1 MADTYSQ
8 MTCMLVYYG
17 YRTVKAFFR
26 NQAHA
31 KYHSLRST
39 NTGRA
44 QMHQTCSTGSLGQHR
59 TETPYV
65 QVNNLLI
72 FPVPR
77 EIYTKIPNSQLY
89 KLQNTRNR
97 SIQYNKA
104 CKTIKSTI
112 ITQLNKTIRVNKKI
126 INFRS
131 IYSHVGTESLRWRLK
146 SGFQTGVRGPKGVR
160 DGFPWGP
167 REDSEK

>member
-1 MADTYSQ
+1 VADTYSQ

-89 KLQNTRNR
+89 KLQNTRNS

-131 IYSHVGTESLRWRLK
+131 IYSHVGAESLRWRLK